1 MKNIWHLL
9 ILASTVIV
17 CVWISAFA
25 SLVYV
30 PVGIKRFTVG
40 LKIRVITAGIKKYKG
55 IIKKKKKKHDKM
67 ALLGKTKLNTN
78 EILIS
83 KVLIEWCIS
92 HEEFVSVNNVLRQY
106 NKIKEE
112 IENSKS
118 SVENTI

>member
-1 MKNIWHLL
+1 ML
-9 ILASTVIV
+9 ILASTVTV
-17 CVWISAFA
+17 CVWISIFA

-83 KVLIEWCIS
+83 KVLIQWCIS